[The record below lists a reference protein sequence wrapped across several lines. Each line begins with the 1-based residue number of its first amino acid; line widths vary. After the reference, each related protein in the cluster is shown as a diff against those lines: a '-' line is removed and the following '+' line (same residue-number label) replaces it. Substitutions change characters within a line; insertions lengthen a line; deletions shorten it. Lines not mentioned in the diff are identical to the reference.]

1 MHNYFELYSLGEK
14 EIIIHADNCSG
25 QNKNNAMIQ
34 YLAWRVLTG
43 KHKKITYSFMV
54 PGHTKFSPD
63 GFFGLFKLKLKNS
76 EVDDLEDLVKV
87 VNSSTKGYNIAQTI
101 FDETREKKVLFY
113 SWTKYLKTFF
123 KPLPNILK
131 YHHFIFNQEQP
142 GIIYVKKSIDSE
154 LLIVDITENL
164 DNSDRVLERKNP
176 VGLSADRKKYLSEE
190 VSKYVQNPVKKN
202 FYCNF

>member
-1 MHNYFELYSLGEK
+1 
-14 EIIIHADNCSG
+14 
-25 QNKNNAMIQ
+25 
-34 YLAWRVLTG
+34 
-43 KHKKITYSFMV
+43 MV
-54 PGHTKFSPD
+54 AGHTKFSPD

-164 DNSDRVLERKNP
+164 DNIDRVLERKNP

>member
-1 MHNYFELYSLGEK
+1 VHNYFELYSLGEK